1 MFQYSYQTRKI
12 FILGA
17 AVVAHGF
24 RGVGIAQMSYLERRL
39 RAYHRYDVEAVRR
52 IKPVFRKICQRSFH
66 KPPLLGKSHTFLR
79 IGLKG
84 RAAGLDLPEMD
95 PVEVLADYVQFQ
107 MALTAVAPQ
116 YAVPPGFQ
124 IAAYRLLSYASGLL
138 SAAILFHISR
148 N

>member
-1 MFQYSYQTRKI
+1 MYIRPF
-12 FILGA
+12 
-17 AVVAHGF
+17 AVNDH
-24 RGVGIAQMSYLERRL
+24 RRHVEM
-39 RAYHRYDVEAVRR
+39 AFAVPDVR
-52 IKPVFRKICQRSFH
+52 VFLLRKICQRSFH

-84 RAAGLDLPEMD
+84 RAAGLDLHEMD
-95 PVEVLADYVQFQ
+95 PVEVLADYIQLQ

>member
-1 MFQYSYQTRKI
+1 MLVRRDRCRTIRTM
-12 FILGA
+12 
-17 AVVAHGF
+17 AVVIDGEMAF
-24 RGVGIAQMSYLERRL
+24 AVP
-39 RAYHRYDVEAVRR
+39 DVR
-52 IKPVFRKICQRSFH
+52 VFLLRKICQRSFH

-84 RAAGLDLPEMD
+84 RAAGLDLHEMD